1 MSLTSK
7 TQIIGVQYESGN
19 TNVKVA
25 YTDSSRFKRT
35 VVTADNSI
43 VAEWVADG
51 GSIKAYVAP
60 HTVEFQT
67 PNVRN

>member
-1 MSLTSK
+1 MTLVNKS
-7 TQIIGVQYESGN
+7 QILGVQYEADAS
-19 TNVKVA
+19 TVKVA
-25 YTDSSRFKRT
+25 YSHNSRFNRT
-35 VVTADNSI
+35 VVAADNSI